1 MKRLLLL
8 VLTLSLVCILGIS
21 SASALGLGVYYN
33 QGWGDGEIEDDD
45 WDSDYD
51 WDYDDD
57 DGFNFKFDTESDYK
71 TRMIGVMLDTNV
83 ARDSLFN
90 YRLNISLDENEINFG
105 RFKDKLDG
113 YVMDHTF
120 GFGVLRNQNV
130 RL

>member
-1 MKRLLLL
+1 MRQKINNKSAVLPLILSGQAL
-8 VLTLSLVCILGIS
+8 V
-21 SASALGLGVYYN
+21 
-33 QGWGDGEIEDDD
+33 
-45 WDSDYD
+45 
-51 WDYDDD
+51 
-57 DGFNFKFDTESDYK
+57 
-71 TRMIGVMLDTNV
+71 
-83 ARDSLFN
+83 N